1 MKHVLCLLLITLSV
15 YLPANSANNLD
26 VSLIPDTLLV
36 NANAVYRFHHTQFE
50 RSSLAKLTQKVHYAI
65 TVLNKEGEEHAD
77 LYVFYDK
84 LSQITSIKG
93 GIYQATGKI
102 IRQFE
107 KSDIKDESAYAS
119 YTLYSDNRIKY
130 ILPIHNGYPYT
141 VEYSYEIVYNGI
153 VGIDT
158 WVPIPTYG
166 ISVQDADLH
175 YSTPTD
181 ISVKY
186 KVINGK
192 FEFAKYQ
199 EKNINHY
206 SWKAHHLTA
215 FTKEPLAPPFGDLA
229 PMLLLSPDEFE
240 YDKTKGDF
248 STWTTSG
255 KWSYSLLN
263 GRDKLPET
271 AVADI
276 KQLIAGVSDK
286 KEQAKRI
293 YQYMQGK
300 TRYVNIALGIGG
312 FQPIGAQDVHKYGYG
327 DCKALSNYTKSLLQI
342 AGIEAFYTEIGHGER
357 QINQTDFASANQ
369 ANHIILCVPIEQDT
383 IWLECTSQ
391 KAPFGFIGPGNA
403 DRYALA
409 ITPQGGKLVR
419 TPSYTAQ
426 DNLENL
432 IATNSILSNGD
443 LSFSASLLLN
453 NLAYSD
459 ASGLLTY
466 SPKEQKEIMVKSL
479 PLNNLSISNFTIADN
494 SSATTAAATLNFSG
508 TAAKYASSVGNRLF
522 VPVSPFHKTSQS
534 FPANKERA
542 NDIFIETGSTQ
553 TDTLTFSIPPEY
565 EIEFLPDD
573 FNTTSVI
580 GTYSAR
586 FKKSDTQIQFI
597 RTLVLNKGTFPRSN
611 YPDIYNFYNLVSDCD
626 NKKVILKKKG

>member
-1 MKHVLCLLLITLSV
+1 MNHFLGLLLIGLSV
-15 YLPANSANNLD
+15 YLPANSANDLN

-36 NANAVYRFHHTQFE
+36 NANAVYRFHHTDYE

-65 TVLNKEGEEHAD
+65 TILNKKGEEHAE
-77 LYVFYDK
+77 LVVFYDK
-84 LSQITSIKG
+84 LSQIISIKG
-93 GIYQATGKI
+93 GIYGANGTNIK
-102 IRQFE
+102 QFD
-107 KSDIKDESAYAS
+107 KSDIKDESAFAS
-119 YTLYSDNRIKY
+119 FTLYSDSRVKY
-130 ILPIHNGYPYT
+130 ISPIHNTYPYT
-141 VEYSYEIVYNGI
+141 VEYAYEIVYNGV

-158 WVPIPTYG
+158 WAPIPSYG
-166 ISVQDADLH
+166 LSVQQAELH
-175 YSTPTD
+175 YSTPAD

-186 KVINGK
+186 KAVNGDFK
-192 FEFAKYQ
+192 FAKYQ

-206 SWKAHHLTA
+206 TWKTQHLTA
-215 FTKEPLAPPFGDLA
+215 YTNEPLTPPFGKIA
-229 PMLLLSPDEFE
+229 PLLLLSPDEFE

-248 STWTTSG
+248 RTWETYG
-255 KWSYSLLN
+255 KWAYSLLN

-271 AVADI
+271 AAADI
-276 KQLIAGVSDK
+276 AQLIAGVTDK

-293 YQYMQGK
+293 YQYMQGR
-300 TRYVNIALGIGG
+300 TRYVSIALGIGG
-312 FQPIGAQDVHKYGYG
+312 FQPISAQEVHKYGYG
-327 DCKALSNYTKSLLQI
+327 DCKALSNYTKSLLKL
-342 AGIEAFYTEIGHGER
+342 AGIESYYTEIGHGLKQ

-369 ANHIILCVPIEQDT
+369 ANHVILCLPIEKDT
-383 IWLECTSQ
+383 LWLECTSQ
-391 KAPFGFIGPGNA
+391 KAPFGYIGSGNA

-426 DNLENL
+426 ENLEAL
-432 IATNSILSNGD
+432 RVANSIQPNGD
-443 LSFSASLLLN
+443 LSFSASLLLT
-453 NLAYSD
+453 NLAYTD

-479 PLNNLSISNFTIADN
+479 PLNNLSISNLTITDK
-494 SSATTAAATLNFSG
+494 SSTTTAAATLNFSG
-508 TAAKYASSVGNRLF
+508 NAAKYASSVGNRLF

-580 GTYSAR
+580 GTYSAK
-586 FKKSDTQIQFI
+586 FKKSDSQIQFI

-626 NKKVILKKKG
+626 NKKFILKKQ